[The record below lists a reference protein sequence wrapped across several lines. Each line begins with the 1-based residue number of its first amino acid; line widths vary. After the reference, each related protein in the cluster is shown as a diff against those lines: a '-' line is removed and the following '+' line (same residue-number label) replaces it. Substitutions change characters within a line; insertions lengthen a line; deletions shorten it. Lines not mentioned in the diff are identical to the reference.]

1 MDDSEPREL
10 ELTPELI
17 EYANS
22 IALHEAEKRC
32 PKYVDYGDVAQE
44 VLLHL
49 VSKPPKYDPA
59 KGASAKTLIHTI
71 VQRGVLKYVA
81 RQCRHA
87 GRFKQVDEAKA
98 EAPDDDDQLRPQRDA
113 AERRPVDR
121 EGTADLGAR
130 TTRPPRR
137 PGDANDGRP
146 EGPPVGRG
154 VRRTHRDQPRG
165 QDGCRLRRGR
175 PRRGATSQ
183 FHTAT
188 HRGFHG
194 QPRMVLLRL
203 ARRGRARVPGTGCSL
218 SGGRV

>member
-10 ELTPELI
+10 ELTPDLI

-49 VSKPPKYDPA
+49 ISKPPKYDPA

-87 GRFKQVDEAKA
+87 GRFKQVDEAKP
-98 EAPDDDDQLRPQRDA
+98 EAPEDDEQLRPQRDA

-121 EGTADLGAR
+121 TTKNYTTDDVLQFIDNEESRELCRTLIECDNNVSEAARRLGVVEGTLR
-130 TTRPPRR
+130 Y
-137 PGDANDGRP
+137 
-146 EGPPVGRG
+146 
-154 VRRTHRDQPRG
+154 
-165 QDGCRLRRGR
+165 RLKMLA
-175 PRRGATSQ
+175 PKLIA
-183 FHTAT
+183 A
-188 HRGFHG
+188 GFNPFNKEEF
-194 QPRMVLLRL
+194 Q
-203 ARRGRARVPGTGCSL
+203 
-218 SGGRV
+218 